1 MIPILLGLGVAAAG
15 VFSVAS
21 HEVIKDTK
29 NEIEGINE
37 RAQSMIDET
46 KQLIKDTDARLNE
59 VYGIAAKQ
67 KKDIYET
74 TLKRAQEVTKRI
86 KIKQEN
92 LEFKNEIV
100 AINSSI
106 SSIETATL
114 PKVAN
119 AAALGLT
126 YVISNSAGFIV
137 GGFLGNTIVGV
148 AMEFKLDEA
157 KEQYSKIKVECEA
170 AKTQCS
176 KRKNLTRNIADTV
189 NVVHGLDE
197 LTKKSLSKVEN
208 ILNRKGTDMSKW
220 TESEEASVKALFN
233 LVKATSDIIN
243 SDIVTSNGNMS
254 TKYRDKIKE
263 QKNMMIN
270 KGLDVPVIVVA
281 D

>member
-74 TLKRAQEVTKRI
+74 TLKRAQEITKRI

-92 LEFKNEIV
+92 LEFKNEIL
-100 AINSSI
+100 AINSNI
-106 SSIETATL
+106 SSIETAAL

-197 LTKKSLSKVEN
+197 LTKKSLNKVEN
-208 ILNRKGTDMSKW
+208 ILNKKGTDMSKW

-254 TKYRDKIKE
+254 TKYEDKIKE